1 MPYETTRKRPRNNAA
16 PNGLDGALAI
26 INREI
31 EAASASKT
39 RAADTEARLRSVE
52 EELETLRAKYAVQGD
67 IMRTK
72 KSENARLKLENEAMK
87 KRLKTHEE
95 MAHRVLTMVRKNG
108 TSAPSINCLLVLIA
122 NDLLI
127 ILQLAYSFSVLATN

>member
-1 MPYETTRKRPRNNAA
+1 MPDELDSDSDHERTRKRPRNNAA
-16 PNGLDGALAI
+16 PNELDGALAI

-52 EELETLRAKYAVQGD
+52 EELETLRAMYAVQGD
-67 IMRTK
+67 IMRTM

-87 KRLKTHEE
+87 KRLKTYEE
-95 MAHRVLTMVRKNG
+95 MAHRVLHNG
-108 TSAPSINCLLVLIA
+108 AEEWDFGSFYQLLTRL
-122 NDLLI
+122 DR
-127 ILQLAYSFSVLATN
+127 Q